1 LGVVK
6 VASAPVVLKVKIP
19 VLSIAQQD
27 GRTLTIVE
35 KDKLTSSVF
44 AVDNSLATAPGIS
57 ISSLNS

>member
-1 LGVVK
+1 
-6 VASAPVVLKVKIP
+6 VVLKVKIP